1 MMALVASCGLGF
13 LVGLRHAMEPDHLAA
28 VSTLVADRPRPRTA
42 ALLGAF
48 WGMGHL
54 LSLVIVGV
62 LLLAFRVQLS
72 ARWADGFELLV
83 AAVLIGLGLRSF
95 RGAFVTRAGAAPH
108 HHGAVVHAH
117 GARGEHVHVGPLTL
131 AARPLLVGLAHGL
144 AGSGAITALALSTMP
159 GPGAA
164 AAFVAV
170 FALGSIGGMT
180 LLSGIAGVPL
190 ERLARRPAAHA
201 ALLGAVG
208 ALSLVVGV
216 CWGALALGRLL

>member
-1 MMALVASCGLGF
+1 MALVASCGLGF

-28 VSTLVADRPRPRTA
+28 VSTLLADEPRPRRA

-54 LSLVIVGV
+54 LALVVAGV

-83 AAVLIGLGLRSF
+83 ATVLIGLGLRSF
-95 RGAFVTRAGAAPH
+95 RGAFVMRAGAAPH
-108 HHGAVVHAH
+108 SHGTVVHAH
-117 GARGEHVHVGPLTL
+117 GVRGEHVHLGPLTL

-144 AGSGAITALALSTMP
+144 AGSGAVTALALATMP

-164 AAFVAV
+164 AAFVGV
-170 FALGSIGGMT
+170 FALGSVGGMM
-180 LLSGIAGVPL
+180 LLSGLAGVPL

-201 ALLGAVG
+201 LLMGSVG
-208 ALSLVVGV
+208 ALSLIVGLF
-216 CWGALALGRLL
+216 WGSLALGRLL

>member
-28 VSTLVADRPRPRTA
+28 VSTLVAAEPRPRRA
-42 ALLGAF
+42 AMLGAF

-54 LSLVIVGV
+54 LSLVVVGV

-72 ARWADGFELLV
+72 ARWADAFELLV

-95 RGAFVTRAGAAPH
+95 RGAFLLRTAAASH
-108 HHGAVVHAH
+108 SHGVVIHAH
-117 GARGEHVHVGPLTL
+117 GAGGEHVHVGPLTL
-131 AARPLLVGLAHGL
+131 AARPLLVGIAHGL
-144 AGSGAITALALSTMP
+144 AGSGAITALALATMP
-159 GPGAA
+159 GPAAA
-164 AAFVAV
+164 AAFVGV

-180 LLSGIAGVPL
+180 LLSGVAGVPL

-201 ALLGAVG
+201 ALMGAVG

>member
-1 MMALVASCGLGF
+1 MIALVASCGLGF

-28 VSTLVADRPRPRTA
+28 VSTLVADQPRPSRA
-42 ALLGAF
+42 AMLGAF

-54 LSLVIVGV
+54 LSLVLVGV

-72 ARWADGFELLV
+72 SRWADGFELLV

-95 RGAFVTRAGAAPH
+95 RSAFAGRTAAPPH
-108 HHGAVVHAH
+108 THGAVVHAH
-117 GARGEHVHVGPLTL
+117 GANGEHVHVGPLTL
-131 AARPLLVGLAHGL
+131 AARPLLVGIAHGL
-144 AGSGAITALALSTMP
+144 AGSGAVTALALATMP

-164 AAFVAV
+164 AAFVGV

-180 LLSGIAGVPL
+180 LLSGMAGVPL

-216 CWGALALGRLL
+216 CWGALALGRLM

>member
-1 MMALVASCGLGF
+1 MALVASCGLGF

-28 VSTLVADRPRPRTA
+28 VSTLVADQPRPRRA

-54 LSLVIVGV
+54 LSLVVVGV
-62 LLLAFRVQLS
+62 LLLAFRVQLP

-83 AAVLIGLGLRSF
+83 AAVLVGVGLRSF
-95 RGAFVTRAGAAPH
+95 RGAFTARTAAPSH
-108 HHGAVVHAH
+108 KHGAVVHAH
-117 GARGEHVHVGPLTL
+117 GAHGEHVHVGPLTL
-131 AARPLLVGLAHGL
+131 AARPLLVGIAHGL
-144 AGSGAITALALSTMP
+144 AGSGAVTALALATMP

-164 AAFVAV
+164 AAFVGV

-180 LLSGIAGVPL
+180 LLSGMAGVPL